1 MVRKGRQATSL
12 NNSIGWSIR
21 LSKFGFAQAV
31 FTVPWSPSSSTGVM
45 SSQGMFI
52 FLNQEAIAPLAWRFH
67 DADDFALGQIE
78 LRR

>member
-1 MVRKGRQATSL
+1 MNTLMVRKGRQATSL

-45 SSQGMFI
+45 SSQGMFV
-52 FLNQEAIAPLAWRFH
+52 FLNQPAGLCPAATILSGTKTF
-67 DADDFALGQIE
+67 LQ
-78 LRR
+78 